1 MAVVKQ
7 KFAAISGSRQSLETA
22 VMRCAGEKDFFPEEP
37 PQSVSTFKRLN
48 APGESNPYIGLKN
61 KARALLEEI
70 NQMPLPKDAKPEA
83 CEAPVFA
90 DYQQYAEY
98 LRSME
103 QRLTELGNECQKYSK
118 LIEDN
123 KFLVEQLEKLKNINI
138 PLGEL
143 YEFEFIKIRFGYL
156 PRENYERFEVYI
168 GSIQS
173 VIFLPSTM
181 DKENVWGMY
190 LTLRDSSA
198 ENDKVF
204 ATLGFK
210 RVRLP
215 LNANGLPSD
224 SIKELTI
231 EAEQLKKKYEAAK
244 QSYYSYAADVL
255 SELEEC
261 DDYLSM
267 LSKAFEIKKK
277 LLLVSDD
284 NWVFYGWV
292 NNSLYKKL
300 QDDLHIIGVEVDEQS
315 ITADDVGEP
324 PVVLKNLKIFRPF
337 EQFVEMYGLPSYNE
351 FDPTPFVAITYAIFF
366 GMMFGDVGQGAV
378 LVIAGYLANKFLKIK
393 LGSIISIAGI
403 FSVVFGFIFG
413 SIFGDE
419 HILGGFKPIENV
431 TTVLLAAVGIGI
443 VMITI
448 CSLINIANGIRQRKV
463 EKFLFSPNGIAGL
476 LFYWSL
482 LLIISDMLDFVKT
495 GIPQGVITI
504 TLVISVLMIF
514 AREPLSKLIEG
525 KKDWMPEH
533 IGETFIENFFEMFE
547 ILLSFVTNTIS
558 FIRIGAFALSHASM
572 MAVVFL
578 LANGQTGFAR
588 IAIIVGGN
596 ILVMGLEGLV
606 VCIQVLRLEFYEL
619 FSRFYEGDG
628 RPVKEAL
635 N

>member
-7 KFAAISGSRQSLETA
+7 KFAAISGSLQSLESA
-22 VMRCAGEKDFFPEEP
+22 VMRCADEKEFFTEEP
-37 PQSVSTFKRLN
+37 PQSVSTFKRFD
-48 APGESNPYIGLKN
+48 ASGESNPYFGLKN

-70 NQMPLPKDAKPEA
+70 NQLPLPKDTKPA
-83 CEAPVFA
+83 FCKVPVFA

-98 LRSME
+98 LREME
-103 QRLTELGNECQKYSK
+103 QKLTVLGNECQKHSK
-118 LIEDN
+118 QIEDN
-123 KFLVEQLEKLKNINI
+123 KILIDQLKRLENLNI

-143 YEFEFIKIRFGYL
+143 YDFEFIKTRFGYL
-156 PRENYERFEVYI
+156 PRENYERFEIYI

-173 VIFLPSTM
+173 VAFLPSTL

-198 ENDKVF
+198 KNDKVF

-215 LNANGLPSD
+215 SSMDGLPAD

-244 QSYYSYAADVL
+244 QTYYNYAAEVL

-261 DDYLSM
+261 DQYLSM
-267 LSKAFEIKKK
+267 LAKAFEIKKK
-277 LLLVSDD
+277 LLLVSED

-292 NNSLYKKL
+292 NTALFKKL
-300 QDDLHIIGVEVDEQS
+300 QDDLNTIGVEVNEQS
-315 ITADDVGEP
+315 IAADDVGEP

-351 FDPTPFVAITYAIFF
+351 FDPTPFVAITYSLFF
-366 GMMFGDVGQGAV
+366 GMMFGDVGQGFV
-378 LVIAGYLANKFLKIK
+378 LALAGLAAKRFLKIK
-393 LGSIISIAGI
+393 LGSILAIVGV
-403 FSVVFGFIFG
+403 FSMAFGVIFG
-413 SIFGDE
+413 SVFGDE
-419 HILGGFKPIENV
+419 EIIHGFKPMENV
-431 TTVLLAAVGIGI
+431 TTVLLTAVGIGV

-448 CSLINIANGIRQRKV
+448 CSLINIVNGIKQRNV
-463 EKFLFSPNGIAGL
+463 EKYAFSANGIAGL
-476 LFYWSL
+476 MFYWSL
-482 LLIISDMLDFVKT
+482 LLILFDMLNFLDT
-495 GIPQGVITI
+495 GIPQSVVKIVLI
-504 TLVISVLMIF
+504 ISMLMIF
-514 AREPLSKLIEG
+514 ARQPLSKLIEG
-525 KKDWMPEH
+525 KKDWKPERM
-533 IGETFIENFFEMFE
+533 GETFVENFFELFE
-547 ILLSFVTNTIS
+547 ILLSYITNTIS

-578 LANGQTGFAR
+578 IANQQSGFAR
-588 IAIIVGGN
+588 VAIIIGGN

-628 RPVKEAL
+628 RPVKEA
-635 N
+635 